1 MPVPEDYLN
10 KNFGELFNYLSL
22 ERNLIPLALYRLPGA
37 VDNKHPYVYTNPP
50 PDTKLTHR
58 DKVFV
63 LAHQLPNDLSNYS
76 ILYHKDGGPE
86 FDIKSENLTKK
97 GNEKDRI
104 LGDSK

>member
-10 KNFGELFNYLSL
+10 KNFGDLFNYLSI

-50 PDTKLTHR
+50 PDTKLIHR

-63 LAHQLPNDLSNYS
+63 LAHHLPNDLSTACSYTLTRWSRGFLGQPNQV
-76 ILYHKDGGPE
+76 LLGAGGE
-86 FDIKSENLTKK
+86 ETHQLRF
-97 GNEKDRI
+97 R
-104 LGDSK
+104 

>member
-1 MPVPEDYLN
+1 MRQSTPVIRAICETAELKDSNLYQVPVPEDYLN
-10 KNFGELFNYLSL
+10 KTFAELFNYLSL

-63 LAHQLPNDLSNYS
+63 LAHQLPNDLS
-76 ILYHKDGGPE
+76 
-86 FDIKSENLTKK
+86 
-97 GNEKDRI
+97 
-104 LGDSK
+104 